1 MASVIL
7 FDVRKLASSV
17 TSVFLPCP
25 QECHPFYTIAELQNT
40 FLPYFHLILLCGK
53 KMIFVGEPSEA
64 DGSFHRKKDAF
75 RVLSPNLLGGEI
87 KSAGQRTFPEWW
99 F

>member
-40 FLPYFHLILLCGK
+40 FLPDFYLILLGGK
-53 KMIFVGEPSEA
+53 KMSFVGEPSEA
-64 DGSFHRKKDAF
+64 DESFHRKK
-75 RVLSPNLLGGEI
+75 RCI
-87 KSAGQRTFPEWW
+87 
-99 F
+99 